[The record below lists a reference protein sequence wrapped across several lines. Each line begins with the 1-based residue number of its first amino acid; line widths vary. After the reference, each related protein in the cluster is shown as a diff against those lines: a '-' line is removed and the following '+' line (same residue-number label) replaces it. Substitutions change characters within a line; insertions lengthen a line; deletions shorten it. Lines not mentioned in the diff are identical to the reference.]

1 MRFAL
6 LLTALLLLTGNS
18 YAATESKAGDDG
30 ALPCFSA
37 SPYFGEQELAFT
49 YAPGIRININA
60 PSPEDFDKSKPTRLI
75 LYALPNGN
83 SIAQTIGKLPAAGDD
98 WHYQIQHI
106 GAQTRYVRNI
116 DRSHN
121 IVTVYLEADTR
132 SWGKWLS
139 ASSDRKD
146 RIKETV
152 EFLYSLFSDYRP
164 TIELNSHSGGGNFI
178 FGFIDA
184 AEEIPAYIKRI
195 SFIDSNYNWDAGKYG
210 KKLTE
215 WLGSAADNSL
225 FVACYDD
232 ANALLDGKAFIT
244 REKGTWHKTYL
255 MQRYLKNH
263 AVSKWTRTETDST
276 ICFVTEGD
284 RIKMYFRKNPE
295 RKIYH
300 TILVERNGFIE
311 SVMSGRGHES
321 HEYVF
326 MGERVYDGY
335 IQDSII
341 MPHGPAFP
349 PRGKEAMTGSRFT
362 RLTEKLNASERDSI
376 IFREIVAGNIPG
388 WLRKPVYL
396 TDTLADAA
404 GKAHEIIWRVLPDFI
419 AIGDDSDFMRVPM
432 LPLTAQKIADHF
444 GAVLPT
450 RRMSDLIHRHST
462 FKATP
467 HPMTPDSTMTTVPV
481 FARHDSIV
489 EACRMVVGAHSGQLT
504 AGHKKDIVITNRI
517 ASEPGRLFIYGW
529 HYPDGKAIQPLSAA
543 HSVGYVDYSHGVR
556 LVSDDIIIDGRLYS
570 LKQILRDPVL
580 YKLVSDEDG
589 PMERVGYSE

>member
-18 YAATESKAGDDG
+18 YATSESKAGDDG

-60 PSPEDFDKSKPTRLI
+60 PSSEDFDKSKPTRLI

-83 SIAQTIGKLPAAGDD
+83 SITQTIGKLPAAGDD

-184 AEEIPAYIKRI
+184 AEEIPDYIKRI

-215 WLGSAADNSL
+215 
-225 FVACYDD
+225 
-232 ANALLDGKAFIT
+232 
-244 REKGTWHKTYL
+244 
-255 MQRYLKNH
+255 
-263 AVSKWTRTETDST
+263 
-276 ICFVTEGD
+276 
-284 RIKMYFRKNPE
+284 
-295 RKIYH
+295 
-300 TILVERNGFIE
+300 
-311 SVMSGRGHES
+311 
-321 HEYVF
+321 
-326 MGERVYDGY
+326 
-335 IQDSII
+335 
-341 MPHGPAFP
+341 
-349 PRGKEAMTGSRFT
+349 
-362 RLTEKLNASERDSI
+362 
-376 IFREIVAGNIPG
+376 
-388 WLRKPVYL
+388 
-396 TDTLADAA
+396 
-404 GKAHEIIWRVLPDFI
+404 
-419 AIGDDSDFMRVPM
+419 
-432 LPLTAQKIADHF
+432 
-444 GAVLPT
+444 
-450 RRMSDLIHRHST
+450 
-462 FKATP
+462 
-467 HPMTPDSTMTTVPV
+467 
-481 FARHDSIV
+481 
-489 EACRMVVGAHSGQLT
+489 
-504 AGHKKDIVITNRI
+504 
-517 ASEPGRLFIYGW
+517 
-529 HYPDGKAIQPLSAA
+529 
-543 HSVGYVDYSHGVR
+543 
-556 LVSDDIIIDGRLYS
+556 
-570 LKQILRDPVL
+570 
-580 YKLVSDEDG
+580 
-589 PMERVGYSE
+589 